1 MLMTYRSLPRVKT
14 PLAWVLWLGAAAV
27 LLLPP
32 PAHAK
37 RAVIPV
43 EPLGPADSNF
53 TALEPYPYRIC
64 PGDELTVDYG
74 LVLDNRP
81 VTATVI
87 VRPDGAVS
95 LPRVGDVRVAGR
107 STAELDS
114 VLADLYA
121 DVYLNPS
128 ITVEVSRLAG
138 NLVHVLG
145 EVATPGSYPIV
156 PNATAMQAIA
166 QAGGFQKGASQGDV
180 LVLRRTGANQVAV
193 KKINMRQLLAG
204 GKAAGD
210 MIIRRNDIVYV
221 NRSLI
226 GDLKVFADYVLYPL
240 TTAGEVYLRGWAIFN
255 IDKVYGGGRVTVS
268 P

>member
-1 MLMTYRSLPRVKT
+1 MNVRGLCRVKS
-14 PLAWVLWLGAAAV
+14 PHAWVFWLAGIAVFLAA
-27 LLLPP
+27 
-32 PAHAK
+32 PAAAK
-37 RAVIPV
+37 RASIPV
-43 EPLGPADSNF
+43 EPLAPDDSTF
-53 TALEPYPYRIC
+53 LMLEPYPYRIG

-128 ITVEVSRLAG
+128 ITVEVSKLAG

-145 EVATPGSYPIV
+145 EVQVPGSYPLT
-156 PNATAMQAIA
+156 PNATALQAIA
-166 QAGGFQKGASQGDV
+166 QAGGFQKGAAQGDV
-180 LVLRRTGANQVAV
+180 LVLRRTGASRVAARRV
-193 KKINMRQLLAG
+193 NMRQLLAG
-204 GKAAGD
+204 GKASGD
-210 MIIRRNDIVYV
+210 FVLRRNDIVYV
-221 NRSLI
+221 NRSMI
-226 GDLKVFADYVLYPL
+226 GDLKVFSDYVLTPL
-240 TTAGEVYLRGWAIFN
+240 LTAGQTYIHGWYMFHMEDI
-255 IDKVYGGGRVTVS
+255 YTPGRVTVS

>member
-1 MLMTYRSLPRVKT
+1 MLMISRSLARGKT
-14 PLAWVLWLGAAAV
+14 PFVWVLWLAGAA
-27 LLLPP
+27 LLLPAA
-32 PAHAK
+32 AHA
-37 RAVIPV
+37 RRVAIPE
-43 EPLGPADSNF
+43 EPLGPVDSTF
-53 TALEPYPYRIC
+53 LALEPYPYRIC

-81 VTATVI
+81 VTATVV

-114 VLADLYA
+114 TLAELYS

-128 ITVEVSRLAG
+128 ITVEVSKLAG

-145 EVATPGSYPIV
+145 EVNAPGSYPIV

-166 QAGGFQKGASQGDV
+166 QAGGFRSNGSQGDV
-180 LVLRRTGANQVAV
+180 LVVRRIGLNKVAV
-193 KKINMRQLLAG
+193 RRVNMRQLLAG
-204 GKAAGD
+204 GKASGD
-210 MIIRRNDIVYV
+210 MILRRNDIVFV
-221 NRSLI
+221 NRTMV
-226 GDLKVFADYVLYPL
+226 GDFKAFAENVLQPMI
-240 TTAGEVYLRGWAIFN
+240 TAAETYIRGWTVFHIDEIFTP
-255 IDKVYGGGRVTVS
+255 GRVTVQ